1 MMFWIG
7 WLLRVLIAL
16 IILRLVLRA
25 LFGDR
30 RPRARQ
36 APPRKRV
43 ERAGGHLVQ
52 DPQCGT
58 YIPQSRAIVAGHG
71 AAALHFCSTG
81 CRDRYLA
88 SHGRRHAS

>member
-1 MMFWIG
+1 MMLWIG
-7 WLLRVLIAL
+7 WLFRILLAL

-25 LFGDR
+25 VLGDR

-43 ERAGGHLVQ
+43 ERAGGQLVR

-58 YIPQSRAIVAGHG
+58 YVPQSRAIVAGRG
-71 AAALHFCSTG
+71 ATALHFCSTG
-81 CRDRYLA
+81 CRDQYLA
-88 SHGRRHAS
+88 AHGQRHAS